1 MLRFLADWQ
10 EADGFLRDK
19 IAQAKTDEPITS
31 LAALQAAEALVRERR
46 AVGQPKAGRLSELG
60 LTVTSRDG
68 PCAFCRRLTTSVAS

>member
-31 LAALQAAEALVRERR
+31 LAALQAAEAMVRALHLGAAPERSGSR
-46 AVGQPKAGRLSELG
+46 AV
-60 LTVTSRDG
+60 SRNG
-68 PCAFCRRLTTSVAS
+68 KNSFLRRSTTSAAS